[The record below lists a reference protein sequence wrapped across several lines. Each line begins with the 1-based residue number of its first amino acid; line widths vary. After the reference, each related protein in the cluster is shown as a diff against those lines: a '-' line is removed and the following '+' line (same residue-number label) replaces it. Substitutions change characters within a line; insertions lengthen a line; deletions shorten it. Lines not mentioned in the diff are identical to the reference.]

1 MRPGEAVFVEDTT
14 IGLEAGV
21 RAGVHTV
28 GVTTGTHDRDR
39 LATLHPDAIVDGL
52 PELIPLISS

>member
-1 MRPGEAVFVEDTT
+1 VEPREAVFIEDTT

-28 GVTTGTHDRDR
+28 GVTTGTHDRER
-39 LATLHPDAIVDGL
+39 LSTLHPDYIIDSL
-52 PELIPLISS
+52 IELMQLKG